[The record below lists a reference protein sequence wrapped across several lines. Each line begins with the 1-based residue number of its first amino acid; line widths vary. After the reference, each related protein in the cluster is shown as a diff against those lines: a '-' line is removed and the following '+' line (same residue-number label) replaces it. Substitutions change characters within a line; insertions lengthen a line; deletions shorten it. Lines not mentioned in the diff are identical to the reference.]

1 MSAILSN
8 YLEQKLPIVLRERL
22 PELYLDN
29 GLYCPQIGD
38 ISVGAE
44 TITVETVRHYGQA
57 SIMTG
62 SAQDIPMSEV
72 TVGKDIYRIV
82 HIFGGCSYT
91 DPELRASEFASKNG
105 QLVTNFKDERLMGMR
120 RMIDVK
126 SHQLCA
132 YGLPSH
138 QVHGLL
144 NHPEVTLSNTSTYKL
159 YAGNATSKNIIDFIA
174 NEYYA
179 VWTSTNF
186 VEMPN
191 ALYVPPTLFKLLN
204 TTFRS
209 DNVGD
214 TLMDTLKKTLPSLS
228 IVVPMPELASAELE
242 ANGVQSSGTGKDRL
256 VFLNL
261 QSKNVVRHFAPLYVM
276 SPVQEGMKYNVYGYK
291 SVSSVQ
297 ADYPRTIR
305 YADFPIAITNN

>member
-1 MSAILSN
+1 MSAFLTR
-8 YLEQKLPIVLRERL
+8 YLEQKLDYALRQRFPRL
-22 PELYLDN
+22 YFDN
-29 GLYCPQIGD
+29 GDYCPQVGD

-72 TVGKDIYRIV
+72 TVGKDVYRV
-82 HIFGGCSYT
+82 AHIFGGCSYS
-91 DPELRASEFASKNG
+91 DPELRASEMASKNG
-105 QLVTNFKDERLMGMR
+105 QLVTSFKDERLTGMR

-132 YGLPSH
+132 YGSLKH
-138 QVHGLL
+138 EMYGIL
-144 NHPEVTLSNTSTYKL
+144 NHPEVPLSNTSTYKL
-159 YAGNATSKNIIDFIA
+159 YAGNATSRNIIDFIA
-174 NEYYA
+174 NEYYTG
-179 VWTSTNF
+179 WTSTNY

-191 ALYVPPTLFKLLN
+191 ALYLSPSLYKLLN

-214 TLMDTLKKTLPSLS
+214 TLMDSLKKVLPSLS
-228 IVVPMPELASAELE
+228 IVVPMSELANAELE
-242 ANGVQSSGTGKDRL
+242 ANGVQSSGTAKDRL

-261 QSKNVVRHFAPLYVM
+261 ASYNVVRHFAPM
-276 SPVQEGMKYNVYGYK
+276 RIMPPAQEGMKYNIYAYK

-297 ADYPRTIR
+297 FDYPRTAR
-305 YADFPIAITNN
+305 YVDFLTATTNN